1 MSPLIIVM
9 SLCVAWNVT
18 RFVAYIR
25 LPIGSRWRR
34 RLISLAVVGISAGV
48 VAICANLV
56 ALELL

>member
-9 SLCVAWNVT
+9 SFCVAWHVT

-34 RLISLAVVGISAGV
+34 RLISLAVVGILASV

-56 ALELL
+56 ALDLL